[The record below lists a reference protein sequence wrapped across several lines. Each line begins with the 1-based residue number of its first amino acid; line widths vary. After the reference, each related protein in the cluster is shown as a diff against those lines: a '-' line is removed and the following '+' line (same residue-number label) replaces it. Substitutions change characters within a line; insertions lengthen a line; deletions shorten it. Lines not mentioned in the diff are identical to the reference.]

1 MKMRVTRIF
10 IKVLSLYGKEGL
22 REEASY
28 NRCKPEE
35 AEEAWVVTN
44 LAELSELQLCQ
55 PQGQHRIR
63 LIQELWQVQNLD
75 VQSTS
80 KSGTTKRSEN
90 INIG

>member
-1 MKMRVTRIF
+1 MKTRVTWIF
-10 IKVLSLYGKEGL
+10 IKVLSLSGKDNL

-28 NRCKPEE
+28 NICKTEE
-35 AEEAWVVTN
+35 AEEGWVVTN

-75 VQSTS
+75 VESTS

-90 INIG
+90 VHIG

>member
-1 MKMRVTRIF
+1 M
-10 IKVLSLYGKEGL
+10 LSLYGKENL

-28 NRCKPEE
+28 NRGKT
-35 AEEAWVVTN
+35 EEAWVVTN
-44 LAELSELQLCQ
+44 LAELSELQLYQ